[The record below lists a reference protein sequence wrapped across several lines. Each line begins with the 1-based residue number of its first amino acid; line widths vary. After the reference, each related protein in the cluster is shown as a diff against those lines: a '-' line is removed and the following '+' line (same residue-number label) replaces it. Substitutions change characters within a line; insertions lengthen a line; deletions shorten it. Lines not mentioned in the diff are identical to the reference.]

1 MRFKLHFHAEINGDD
16 VYDSP
21 HELYTYTEK
30 RDFPGVIVGKPE
42 AEINFVYGWRE
53 LDHLMLN
60 YTIIG
65 KRATDIESYA
75 EISGAGRTCRM
86 DTAYGAGDVERS
98 MNVFDP
104 DNDINFRPLMDSGT
118 VEITIYLKYKIDGT
132 EMTSE
137 FTDEKSV
144 VLMECYLTQGNF
156 EVSGTGGIANISCDL
171 NLEKEW
177 GDPHDYTLK
186 FDQVEVFWYYADSDT
201 PVYSEE
207 IRSGNVDAW
216 FVKNGDTY
224 TYLDSI
230 SLIPPSSDCT
240 RYSLYFH
247 AIAKGDDEYD
257 IQDEELGINLNFV
270 TDIRQVSEFYP

>member
-1 MRFKLHFHAEINGDD
+1 
-16 VYDSP
+16 
-21 HELYTYTEK
+21 
-30 RDFPGVIVGKPE
+30 
-42 AEINFVYGWRE
+42 
-53 LDHLMLN
+53 
-60 YTIIG
+60 
-65 KRATDIESYA
+65 
-75 EISGAGRTCRM
+75 
-86 DTAYGAGDVERS
+86 
-98 MNVFDP
+98 
-104 DNDINFRPLMDSGT
+104 MDSGT

-144 VLMECYLTQGNF
+144 VLMECYLTQGDF
-156 EVSGTGGIANISCDL
+156 EVSGTGGNADVSCEL
-171 NLEKEW
+171 NLEQDW
-177 GDPHDYTLK
+177 GDPHEYRLK
-186 FDQVEVFWYYADSDT
+186 FDRIEVFWYYADSDT

-224 TYLDSI
+224 TYSDSI

-270 TDIRQVSEFYP
+270 TDIRQVSDFYP